1 MFFFGIFVNEHNG
14 VFALQV
20 PLTVRYK
27 SSHLTFD
34 GCQIPKTYI
43 SRHFM
48 QNVQASSMI
57 RHIRVPTD

>member
-34 GCQIPKTYI
+34 GCQIPKTYT

-48 QNVQASSMI
+48 QNV
-57 RHIRVPTD
+57 